1 MRFFF
6 LLLLPLALVTSCS
19 RSTAALTIPARQ
31 TFVLGE
37 YEYNGYRADLDN
49 RGKQNVTAQLIE
61 KTTGE
66 VMESIAV
73 PAGSRKSL
81 TVPKSQQVHLVNATG
96 EDAELRVIMSEN
108 VQGMRYLEDGEA
120 YEPRP
125 VVVKTTPL
133 EDIDKPFTKTV
144 TVPGGGKVAVG
155 ESFTEGYALHIV
167 NAGKSNGLSVAG
179 INKTTGEQTQ
189 GFGLGRMGKVDMWV
203 RESETLHFFNE
214 GTKEAKVVLSFSKDV
229 KL

>member
-6 LLLLPLALVTSCS
+6 ILLLPLAFVTSCS
-19 RSTAALTIPARQ
+19 RSTAGLTIPARQ

-49 RGKQNVTAQLIE
+49 RGKQDVTAQLIQ
-61 KTTGE
+61 KSTGDVVE
-66 VMESIAV
+66 TVAV

-81 TVPKSQQVHLVNATG
+81 WVAPSQQVHLINATR
-96 EDAELRVIMSEN
+96 EDAELRVVMSDN

-125 VVVKTTPL
+125 VIVKTTPL
-133 EDIDKPFTKTV
+133 EDIDKPYTQTV
-144 TVPGGGKVAVG
+144 TVPVGGKVAVG
-155 ESFTEGYALHIV
+155 KAFAEGYALHIV
-167 NAGKSNGLSVAG
+167 NAGKSKGLSVAG
-179 INKTTGEQTQ
+179 IDKITGEQTQ

-214 GTKEAKVVLSFSKDV
+214 GMQEAKVVLSFSKDV
-229 KL
+229 NL